1 MSRMKTAYPT
11 KLKRYKEGGWV
22 AVLQFDMK
30 EAAALVKALG
40 NAMYEAQE
48 TGTNK
53 IYFKVHDKGKADY
66 PEGKVIVQ
74 PKP

>member
-11 KLKRYKEGGWV
+11 KLKRYREGGWV

-40 NAMYEAQE
+40 NAMYEAQK
-48 TGTNK
+48 TGKNE
-53 IYFKVHDKGKADY
+53 IYFKVHDKGRTDY

-74 PKP
+74 SLP